1 MRTKESGRIGGLRWF
16 TAGACAL
23 LLAAVTAGGAN
34 AQTVF
39 DTFANT
45 FQLHGYLENQTIE
58 RSDTFI
64 RDWHNASLR
73 NRMDVQVSGTL
84 ARSLDMPLMPGA
96 SVEYFLQLRPGYEA
110 AYDVDRDRFGN
121 ATTGFSG
128 GAPGYSPFSRAQGLD
143 LGASWLTAFG
153 YNPKQFQMNGPK
165 DYGVPLPRAPHTKWL
180 PRLEGACK
188 ACPDTT
194 LPLSRLRWEIS
205 SAAGT
210 DYPVR
215 EAYFDIRWFW
225 HGQNWLRL
233 GKQQIVYGKADFFRL
248 QDITNNVDFAQ
259 HFNVEPFEDTRIP
272 NWSASLQ
279 HRFGDV
285 GPARDVALTGI
296 WNFDL
301 YKPVGLG
308 SAAQPWSI
316 NFGQEISAF
325 SFTGDTFEHGF
336 QAPGYTP
343 PGGTKGPCSSGMYAI
358 GQCAK
363 FGPHEFR
370 MPDYTFKNMGYGMKL
385 DWEIQDPQIRF
396 ALTDYFG
403 EGDPVFKILA
413 PQLIASGLNPLNRF
427 GGGPFSGPT
436 LSAAMPGVYSCLTAK
451 SGVSEIPWAIGTMLI
466 VKNPNQNIGR
476 CLKANGYFNGGVSE
490 GQMRA
495 QFMQTYGADG
505 YTAVVFHKMNT
516 LGLSGDYFD
525 SQSGLVFRVEASWS
539 HNALIND
546 TTSFDWTT
554 TNDVLQWVVGADK
567 QFFIRAINPDRTFF
581 GSAQVFAH
589 YLPGANSFGRT
600 GAINRLSSYI
610 FTAFVQTHY
619 YRDQVIP
626 LAFAAYDTLGT
637 DAEVGANVEWLLNDH
652 WSAQIGSTAFFGKA
666 NRFDLTYDA
675 PVKPGCFGNPNCQ
688 FNDNRYTE
696 QFYGAAEQPL
706 GAYRNVYD
714 EIWTRLRYRF

>member
-16 TAGACAL
+16 AAGACAL

-73 NRMDVQVSGTL
+73 NRFDVQVSGTL

-96 SVEYFLQLRPGYEA
+96 SVEYFLDMRPGYEA

-121 ATTGFSG
+121 ATTGMSG
-128 GAPGYSPFSRAQGLD
+128 GAPGYSPFSHVDGLD
-143 LGASWLTAFG
+143 LGAPWLTAFG
-153 YNPKQFQMNGPK
+153 YNPKQFQQNGPK
-165 DYGVPLPRAPHTKWL
+165 DYGVPMPRDPHTKYL

-188 ACPDTT
+188 HCPDTT

-205 SAAGT
+205 SASGH

-233 GKQQIVYGKADFFRL
+233 GKQEIVYGKADFFRL

-279 HRFGDV
+279 HRFGDI
-285 GPARDVALTGI
+285 GPARDVALTGV

-308 SAAQPWSI
+308 QGAQPWAI
-316 NFGQEISAF
+316 NFGQEVSAF

-336 QAPGYTP
+336 NVAPCNNGM
-343 PGGTKGPCSSGMYAI
+343 GAMGTCP
-358 GQCAK
+358 K

-413 PQLIASGLNPLNRF
+413 PNIIATGANPLGMF
-427 GGGPFSGPT
+427 TGPSLT
-436 LSAAMPGVYSCLTAK
+436 SSAL
-451 SGVSEIPWAIGTMLI
+451 GTQMY
-466 VKNPNQNIGR
+466 N
-476 CLKANGYFNGGVSE
+476 CLKARGVKESPWAL
-490 GQMRA
+490 GTVLMVTKPNSNIPACLPKGLPLWPDAHGTQG
-495 QFMQTYGADG
+495 FMQTYGADG

-525 SQSGLVFRVEASWS
+525 AASGLVFRVESSWS
-539 HNALIND
+539 HNALVND
-546 TTSFDWTT
+546 TTSFDWTAT
-554 TNDVLQWVVGADK
+554 QDVLQWVVGADK

-589 YLPGANSFGRT
+589 YLPGANSEGRT
-600 GAINRLSSYI
+600 GVINRLSSYI
-610 FTAFVQTHY
+610 FTAFVITHY

-666 NRFDLTYDA
+666 NKFDLTYDS
-675 PVKPGCFGNPNCQ
+675 PVKPGCFLNPKCQ

-714 EIWTRLRYRF
+714 EIWTRVRYRF